1 MRTAIRHSVRG
12 TLSPHRIAVLAAV
25 VLGAAGCVPQPRSA
39 GTPTPEPA
47 ATVPAPPGWVEHEIP
62 GSGVTIDLP
71 LGWLVVTE
79 DDLTDPDRRAELE
92 RDFEGAAALFGQL
105 EAQGRRARIV
115 LLAVDER
122 ARGTG
127 SFAPNVTVVA
137 VEPVLPPL
145 LLGLG
150 ADFAIAALEGTF
162 AVETEVTRRDVA
174 TPLGDGIRIG
184 FSHRVVG
191 PAGGRG
197 ILAEYD
203 GVLVTTGLAS
213 LLVSRN
219 VDPGTA
225 PPDTPTL
232 EDIVATLR
240 VPDAPG

>member
-1 MRTAIRHSVRG
+1 MRTAIRHSAFG
-12 TLSPHRIAVLAAV
+12 TLNPRTIAVLVAMV
-25 VLGAAGCVPQPRSA
+25 VGAAGCVPQPRSA
-39 GTPTPEPA
+39 ETPSPEPA

-71 LGWLVVTE
+71 EGWRVVTE
-79 DDLTDPDRRAELE
+79 DDLTDPDRRAELA
-92 RDFEGAAALFGQL
+92 RDFEGAEALFGQL

-150 ADFAIAALEGTF
+150 ADFAIAALESTF
-162 AVETEVTRRDVA
+162 AVETEVARTNVG
-174 TPLGDGIRIG
+174 TPLGDGIRIA

-197 ILAEYD
+197 TLAEYD
-203 GVLVTTGLAS
+203 GVLVTTGSAS

-219 VDPGTA
+219 IDPETA

-232 EDIVATLR
+232 DEVVATLR